1 MYQDFGI
8 SLYLFIRKC
17 VKSIPFEE
25 RIMRIFGLIIGLLV
39 LAVPARP
46 GNSSDHSGKTNYDPK
61 TIYEQIGNTSMSYEA
76 FDLAYRGWK
85 EVRDSVGLTDNVISI
100 IDFSQPSTRKRFYLI
115 DLEARQVVYQDYVAH
130 GKNTGNLM
138 AEKFSNIPHSNQSSL
153 GFYKTGETY
162 YGKHGLSLRL
172 DGLEKGINDNARQ
185 RAIVIHSAKYAEESF
200 IQKYGRLG
208 RSFGCPALPA
218 QNYEDI
224 IKLIKNGT
232 LLFIYF
238 PQPGYLENS
247 SVLN

>member
-1 MYQDFGI
+1 MWRM
-8 SLYLFIRKC
+8 IR
-17 VKSIPFEE
+17 VVVL
-25 RIMRIFGLIIGLLV
+25 IFVFLV
-39 LAVPARP
+39 FTIAGFA
-46 GNSSDHSGKTNYDPK
+46 GSSSDNPGETTADARY
-61 TIYEQIGNTSMSYEA
+61 IYELIGAQTMSFDA
-76 FDLAYRGWK
+76 FDLAFRGWN
-85 EVRDSVGLTDNVISI
+85 EVKDSIGLTDNVISV
-100 IDFSQPSTRKRFYLI
+100 IDFSQPSTSKRFYLI
-115 DLEARQVVYQDYVAH
+115 DLDIKQVIYQDYVAH

-138 AEKFSNIPHSNQSSL
+138 AEKFSNTPHSNQSSL

-172 DGLEKGINDNARQ
+172 DGLEKGINDKARQ

-218 QNYEDI
+218 ENYEEI
-224 IKLIKNGT
+224 IELIKGGT

-238 PQPGYLENS
+238 PESRYLENS